1 MNKYRLILEFV
12 GSLFPI
18 IFPKN
23 EFKPK
28 RAAFVFVMVF
38 LMMFAIDYFG
48 AATVEQA
55 IDLTGSAVE
64 LTEEAK

>member
-1 MNKYRLILEFV
+1 MNWTIALNFI

-28 RAAFVFVMVF
+28 RAVFVFVMAVV
-38 LMMFAIDYFG
+38 MMFGVDYFG
-48 AATVEQA
+48 AATIEQA
-55 IDLTGSAVE
+55 IDLTGDAVS
-64 LTEEAK
+64 LTEQAK

>member
-1 MNKYRLILEFV
+1 MNKYRLILEFI
-12 GSLFPI
+12 GSLFPV

-38 LMMFAIDYFG
+38 LMMFAVEYFG

-55 IDLTGSAVE
+55 IDLTGNAVE
-64 LTEEAK
+64 LAEEGK

>member
-1 MNKYRLILEFV
+1 MKLKLIFDFI
-12 GSLFPI
+12 GTLFPI

-28 RAAFVFVMVF
+28 RAVFVLVVMF
-38 LMMFAIDYFG
+38 LMMFAIDHFG
-48 AATVEQA
+48 FVLVDQA
-55 IDLTGSAVE
+55 ITFTGDAVS

>member
-1 MNKYRLILEFV
+1 MGKYKLILDFV

-28 RAAFVFVMVF
+28 RAAFVFFMVIV
-38 LMMFAIDYFG
+38 MMFAHDYFG
-48 AATVEQA
+48 AATIENA
-55 IDLTGSAVE
+55 IELTGSIVE
-64 LTEEAK
+64 LTEE

>member
-1 MNKYRLILEFV
+1 MGKLSVIFNFLGTLV
-12 GSLFPI
+12 PI

-28 RAAFVFVMVF
+28 RAAFVFLMIIA
-38 LMMFAIDYFG
+38 MMFAVDYFG
-48 AATVEQA
+48 AATIEQA
-55 IDLTGSAVE
+55 IELTGDAVS

>member
-1 MNKYRLILEFV
+1 MNKYKWILEWV
-12 GSLFPI
+12 GTLFPV

-28 RAAFVFVMVF
+28 RAAFVFVMF
-38 LMMFAIDYFG
+38 IAMLFAYDYFG
-48 AATVEQA
+48 AATIENA
-55 IDLTGSAVE
+55 IELTGSIVE